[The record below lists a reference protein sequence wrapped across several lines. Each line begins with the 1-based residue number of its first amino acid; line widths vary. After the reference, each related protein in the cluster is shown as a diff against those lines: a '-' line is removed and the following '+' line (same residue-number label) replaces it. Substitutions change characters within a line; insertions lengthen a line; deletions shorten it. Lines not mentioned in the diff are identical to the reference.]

1 MSEVV
6 NIPQLRFPEFSG
18 EWENE
23 VVGNISNKV
32 TDGTHDTPKPSST
45 GVPYITAIHVKDGVI
60 DFDRC
65 YYLSIE
71 EHKKIYS
78 RCNPEKNDILMVN
91 IGAGTATTALINI
104 DYEFSLKNVALIK
117 PNKLKSS
124 SKFLVQSLRYKSGRL
139 HHQLTSGGAQPFLSL
154 KEIKRI
160 KLNLPTKPEQQKIAD
175 FLTAVDNKIEQ
186 LSKKQELLGEYKKGL
201 MQQIFSQAIRFKA
214 DDGCDFPDWEE
225 KSLGELFNYKNG
237 GSFENEVVKDG
248 LYNLITLNSITIDGE
263 LKNEHKKIN
272 SFDNSLK
279 INDLIMVLS
288 DVAHGNFLGLTAIIP
303 EDNSYVL
310 NQRMGA
316 LKSKGLNNVVFL
328 RLLINY
334 NQKYFKLHGQGS
346 SQQNLSKGDILKF
359 ELLLPNRNEQQKI
372 ANFLS
377 SIDTKIEQVGK
388 QLDESKQ
395 FKKALLQQMFV

>member
-1 MSEVV
+1 MSEAAHT
-6 NIPQLRFPEFSG
+6 PRLRFPEFSG

-186 LSKKQELLGEYKKGL
+186 LSKKQALLSEYKKGL

-214 DDGCDFPDWEE
+214 DDGIEFPDWEE
-225 KSLGELFNYKNG
+225 KKLGGVGRIRKGSQLNKSELTDTGDYPAING
-237 GSFENEVVKDG
+237 GINPSGYTDKWNTGK
-248 LYNLITLNSITIDGE
+248 NTITISEGGNSCGYINFITSKFWSGGHCYSIEE
-263 LKNEHKKIN
+263 LKGDVLNRFLFQYLKFNEH
-272 SFDNSLK
+272 
-279 INDLIMVLS
+279 LIM
-288 DVAHGNFLGLTAIIP
+288 
-303 EDNSYVL
+303 
-310 NQRMGA
+310 R
-316 LKSKGLNNVVFL
+316 L
-328 RLLINY
+328 RV
-334 NQKYFKLHGQGS
+334 GS
-346 SQQNLSKGDILKF
+346 G
-359 ELLLPNRNEQQKI
+359 LPNIQKGEINNFKVNLPSLEEQTKI
-372 ANFLS
+372 SNFLS
-377 SIDTKIEQVGK
+377 SIDSKIEQVGG

>member
-1 MSEVV
+1 MSEIVR
-6 NIPQLRFPEFSG
+6 IPQLRFPEFSN

-65 YYLSIE
+65 YYLPIE

-124 SKFLVQSLRYKSGRL
+124 SKFLAQSLRYKSERL

-160 KLNLPTKPEQQKIAD
+160 KLNLPAKPEQTKIAA

-201 MQQIFSQAIRFKA
+201 MQKIFSQAIRFKS
-214 DDGCDFPDWEE
+214 DDGSEFPDWKKKKLRDVLSSVSTRPYQIKSADILEFGSHKVVDQGQKELAGYTNE
-225 KSLGELFNYKNG
+225 KDKLLTNDGVIVYGDHTTIVKFINYDFVVGADGVKLLTSDSNNMKYLYFNLLFNNVEPEGYKRH
-237 GSFENEVVKDG
+237 F
-248 LYNLITLNSITIDGE
+248 SI
-263 LKNEHKKIN
+263 LKNVVLQIP
-272 SFDNSLK
+272 SL
-279 INDLIMVLS
+279 
-288 DVAHGNFLGLTAIIP
+288 P
-303 EDNSYVL
+303 E
-310 NQRMGA
+310 
-316 LKSKGLNNVVFL
+316 
-328 RLLINY
+328 
-334 NQKYFKLHGQGS
+334 
-346 SQQNLSKGDILKF
+346 QN
-359 ELLLPNRNEQQKI
+359 KI

-377 SIDTKIEQVGK
+377 SIDNKIEQVGK

>member
-1 MSEVV
+1 MSEAAHT
-6 NIPQLRFPEFSG
+6 PRLRFPEFSG

-186 LSKKQELLGEYKKGL
+186 LSKKQALLSEYKKGL

-214 DDGCDFPDWEE
+214 DDGIEFPDWEE
-225 KSLGELFNYKNG
+225 KKLGGVGRIRKGSQLNKSELTDTGDYPAING
-237 GSFENEVVKDG
+237 GINPSGYTDKWNTGK
-248 LYNLITLNSITIDGE
+248 NTITISEGGNSCGYINFITSKFWSGGHCYSIEE
-263 LKNEHKKIN
+263 LKGDVLNRFLFQYLKFNEH
-272 SFDNSLK
+272 
-279 INDLIMVLS
+279 LIM
-288 DVAHGNFLGLTAIIP
+288 
-303 EDNSYVL
+303 
-310 NQRMGA
+310 R
-316 LKSKGLNNVVFL
+316 L
-328 RLLINY
+328 RV
-334 NQKYFKLHGQGS
+334 GS
-346 SQQNLSKGDILKF
+346 G
-359 ELLLPNRNEQQKI
+359 LPNIQKGEINNFKVNLPSLEEQTKI
-372 ANFLS
+372 ANLLS
-377 SIDTKIEQVGK
+377 SIDSKIEQVGK
-388 QLDESKQ
+388 QLRESKQ

>member
-1 MSEVV
+1 MSEIVR
-6 NIPQLRFPEFSG
+6 IPQLRFPEFSN

-65 YYLSIE
+65 YYLPIE

-124 SKFLVQSLRYKSGRL
+124 SKFLAQSLRYKSERL

-160 KLNLPTKPEQQKIAD
+160 KLNLPAKPEQTKIAA
-175 FLTAVDNKIEQ
+175 FLTAVDTKIKQ
-186 LSKKQELLGEYKKGL
+186 LSKKQALLGEYKKGL

-214 DDGCDFPDWEE
+214 DDGCDFPDWKE
-225 KSLGELFNYKNG
+225 KKLGDVGDVYQPRTITQDDLTTEGYDVYGANGIIGKYNEFNHEYEQIAITCRGNTCGTVNFTKPKSWITGNAMVVNLDSSKSILK
-237 GSFENEVVKDG
+237 SF
-248 LYNLITLNSITIDGE
+248 LYFQLISTNLTYLITGSGQPQIT
-263 LKNEHKKIN
+263 
-272 SFDNSLK
+272 
-279 INDLIMVLS
+279 
-288 DVAHGNFLGLTAIIP
+288 
-303 EDNSYVL
+303 
-310 NQRMGA
+310 
-316 LKSKGLNNVVFL
+316 
-328 RLLINY
+328 
-334 NQKYFKLHGQGS
+334 
-346 SQQNLSKGDILKF
+346 GDIKTHKIQV
-359 ELLLPNRNEQQKI
+359 PHIKEQAKI
-372 ANFLS
+372 ASFLS
-377 SIDTKIEQVGK
+377 SIDNKIEQVGK

>member
-186 LSKKQELLGEYKKGL
+186 LSKKQALLSEYKKGL

-214 DDGCDFPDWEE
+214 DDGIEFPDWEE
-225 KSLGELFNYKNG
+225 KKLGGVGRIRKGSQLNKSELTDTGDYPAING
-237 GSFENEVVKDG
+237 GINPSGYTDKWNTGK
-248 LYNLITLNSITIDGE
+248 NTITISEGGNSCGYINFITSKFWSGGHCYSIEE
-263 LKNEHKKIN
+263 LKGDVLNRFLFQYLKFNEH
-272 SFDNSLK
+272 
-279 INDLIMVLS
+279 LIM
-288 DVAHGNFLGLTAIIP
+288 
-303 EDNSYVL
+303 
-310 NQRMGA
+310 R
-316 LKSKGLNNVVFL
+316 L
-328 RLLINY
+328 RV
-334 NQKYFKLHGQGS
+334 GS
-346 SQQNLSKGDILKF
+346 G
-359 ELLLPNRNEQQKI
+359 LPNIQKGEINNFKVNLPSLEEQTKI
-372 ANFLS
+372 ANLLS
-377 SIDTKIEQVGK
+377 SIDSKIEQVGK
-388 QLDESKQ
+388 QLRESKQ